1 MTDALEFVIFATFAL
16 LAVAGGLTMIR
27 LIRGPSLLDRVLALD
42 LLSFIAV
49 GLIVLVVIESG
60 QSVLIDVAL
69 GVALVAF
76 VATVAFAQFLEM
88 EGRDE

>member
-1 MTDALEFVIFATFAL
+1 
-16 LAVAGGLTMIR
+16 MIR
-27 LIRGPSLLDRVLALD
+27 LIRGPSLLDRVVALD

-60 QSVLIDVAL
+60 QSVLIDVGL